1 MRRSIPISTALTMLD
16 DGDKSHLFTDGGK
29 GEKDIIDHID
39 GEDEWTDDQRRRYL
53 AAVKRVRRQMP
64 WCLTTFAQIIQ
75 NGSERQTSIMN
86 LALRDY
92 RMKSGKRQKSAT
104 MTTGSSSCFS
114 SACTGLSA
122 SPSTLKG

>member
-29 GEKDIIDHID
+29 GAKDIIDHID
-39 GEDEWTDDQRRRYL
+39 GEDEWTDEQKRRYL
-53 AAVKRVRRQMP
+53 AALKKVRRHMP

-75 NGSERQTSIMN
+75 NGSERQKSIMN
-86 LALRDY
+86 MALMKY
-92 RMKSGKRQKSAT
+92 RQRGKTQKRSIT
-104 MTTGSSSCFS
+104 VTGGSSCCS
-114 SACTGLSA
+114 STCPNLSA

>member
-1 MRRSIPISTALTMLD
+1 MRRLLPFSVALKNVPKEQREMMF
-16 DGDKSHLFTDGGK
+16 SDGGK

-39 GEDEWTDDQRRRYL
+39 GEDEWTDEQRRRYL

-75 NGSERQTSIMN
+75 NGSERQKSIMN
-86 LALRDY
+86 MALTKY
-92 RMKSGKRQKSAT
+92 RQRGKTQKRSIT
-104 MTTGSSSCFS
+104 VTGGSSCIS

>member
-1 MRRSIPISTALTMLD
+1 MRRLLPFSVALKNVPKEQREMMF
-16 DGDKSHLFTDGGK
+16 SDGGK

-53 AAVKRVRRQMP
+53 AAREKVRRQMP

-75 NGSERQTSIMN
+75 NGSERQKSIMN
-86 LALRDY
+86 LALTKY
-92 RMKSGKRQKSAT
+92 RQRGMTQKRSIT
-104 MTTGSSSCFS
+104 VTGGSSCIS

>member
-1 MRRSIPISTALTMLD
+1 MRRLLPFSVALKNVPKEQREMMF
-16 DGDKSHLFTDGGK
+16 SDGGK

-39 GEDEWTDDQRRRYL
+39 GEDEWTDEQRRRYL
-53 AAVKRVRRQMP
+53 AAVKKVRRQMP

-75 NGSERQTSIMN
+75 NGSERQKSIMN
-86 LALRDY
+86 MALTKY
-92 RMKSGKRQKSAT
+92 RQRGKTQKRSIT
-104 MTTGSSSCFS
+104 VTGGSSCIS